1 MRKPHADAIRLSP
14 RCAENFV
21 ASVDVLVIA
30 LCLLGVRIIAPTGGG
45 AAAAG
50 MDLAALL
57 WKVAGIG
64 FLAALIFA
72 LHRLGHYDRCRA
84 AWQELGDIVAWVGL
98 LGALDV
104 VLALLAGVGAGLPL
118 VAWGAILVLLP
129 LTRARV
135 RRRLD
140 LLGLWQRPTV
150 IVGTG
155 ENARR
160 AAQALLREPS
170 LGLSVVAFAELPASE
185 APSAPATPD
194 RRAIEIGEAS
204 VPVMPAARLLAGRA
218 PSGNALHI
226 VVAPDAREM
235 QACVELFQ
243 QLAEQGCD
251 VDFVP
256 PLGNLPGTDAS
267 LARLVGSD
275 VAALRLRDRLSTPFF
290 RLYKRGFDLLLGSA
304 LLIFTAPLIGVIA
317 LAIVAADGWPAFF
330 WHRRIGMNGRPF
342 ACLKFRTMVQDA
354 EARLQAVLERD
365 PAALAEWQRDRKLKD
380 DPRISRLGA
389 WLRRTSLDEL
399 PQLWNVV
406 VGDMSLVGPRPVVE
420 AELER
425 YGDRA
430 GFYLKTRPGLSG
442 LWQVS
447 GRSDV
452 DYGER
457 VHLDCHYVRNWT
469 PLWDLALLF
478 ATVRVVL
485 SRKGAY

>member
-1 MRKPHADAIRLSP
+1 MRKPHTDAIRLSP

-21 ASVDVLVIA
+21 ASVDVLVMT
-30 LCLLGVRIIAPTGGG
+30 LCLLGVRLIAPSGGG
-45 AAAAG
+45 AAVAGAA
-50 MDLAALL
+50 DLAPLL
-57 WKVAGIG
+57 WKLAGVG
-64 FLAALIFA
+64 FLAGLIFA

-84 AWQELGDIVAWVGL
+84 AWQELGDIVAWVAL
-98 LGALDV
+98 LGSLDV
-104 VLALLAGVGAGLPL
+104 VLALLAGVGVGLPL
-118 VAWGAILVLLP
+118 VAWAAILVLLP

-140 LLGLWQRPTV
+140 LLGLWRRPTV

-155 ENARR
+155 DNARR
-160 AAQALLREPS
+160 AAQALLREPG
-170 LGLSVVAFAELPASE
+170 LGLSVVAFAELG
-185 APSAPATPD
+185 APGVSARPEH
-194 RRAIEIGEAS
+194 RAIEVGQAS
-204 VPVMPAARLLAGRA
+204 VSVMPAARLLVCRA
-218 PSGNALHI
+218 TSDHALHI

-235 QACVELFQ
+235 QACVELFH

-256 PLGNLPGTDAS
+256 PLGNLPVTDTS

-290 RLYKRGFDLLLGSA
+290 RLYKRGFDLLVGSA
-304 LLIFTAPLIGVIA
+304 LLVFTAPLIGTIA
-317 LAIVAADGWPAFF
+317 LAIVVADGWPAFF

-342 ACLKFRTMVQDA
+342 ACLKFRTMVRDA

-365 PAALAEWQRDRKLKD
+365 PASRAEWENGRKLKD

-406 VGDMSLVGPRPVVE
+406 VGDMSLIGPRPVVE

-425 YGDRA
+425 YGARA
-430 GFYLKTRPGLSG
+430 AFYLKTRPGLSG